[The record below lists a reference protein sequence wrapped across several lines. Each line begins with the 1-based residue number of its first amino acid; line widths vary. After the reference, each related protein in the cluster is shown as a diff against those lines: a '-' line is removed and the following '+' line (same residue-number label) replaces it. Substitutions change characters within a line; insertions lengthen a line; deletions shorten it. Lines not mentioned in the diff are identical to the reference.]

1 MFYRIRNNIII
12 LLLAVLASGSFKEV
26 KAQGVVSLG
35 NEIKSEDSTLNLD
48 IPDEMAI
55 FGDDS
60 ASKPKAAK
68 TAAGDGPLPLPAHL
82 TGGKPA
88 IPDGKASSGNGPLP
102 LPANLTG
109 NSDTENGPLPLPAA
123 LTGRSSEPSLD
134 VPAAFMPKASSSLGM
149 STTSQTS
156 ILSSDDLLNDPI
168 FSQASDLE
176 KQTTL
181 LNLELRK
188 ERVKNEIEAIKKQ
201 RQQAIEDEKDKQEA
215 KVKAKIEWEKA
226 QEQKVIQEQQ
236 KLRELDLEFEKLRQ
250 ERLLNSYKNKMLEE
264 HQKWIAASGD
274 MHGQIRDLR
283 KERQDVI
290 SDTKNKLENIKNM
303 ANLAKIKVAEAKGE
317 YKREISDLQTQ
328 ISILKA
334 RIDAQE
340 KEIKAREMEKQN
352 PFAEDGSTPAETDDT
367 VKEAAAIVEEIKAPE
382 AQLSDM
388 YAVMEIRGQGG
399 ELIAKIMNQN
409 GANFFVKKGTALQ
422 SGHIIDEIAPT
433 YVTATKN
440 GIKDYLY
447 FSAGGIVPLEPKQD
461 LTTLHKSTEEG
472 AEEAAPEEVGG
483 RSLVSS
489 VGVPGLGG
497 QMIGR

>member
-1 MFYRIRNNIII
+1 MFYRIENNLAV
-12 LLLAVLASGSFKEV
+12 LLLALLISGNLSEA

-35 NEIKSEDSTLNLD
+35 NEIKSEDNTLNLA
-48 IPDEMAI
+48 IPNEDAI
-55 FGDDS
+55 FGDDGNS
-60 ASKPKAAK
+60 ANAKPKSVKNIDGPLPLPASITGAK
-68 TAAGDGPLPLPAHL
+68 PVADNKKPSGDGPLPLPASI
-82 TGGKPA
+82 TGGANSK
-88 IPDGKASSGNGPLP
+88 SSDGPLP
-102 LPANLTG
+102 LPASITG
-109 NSDTENGPLPLPAA
+109 KASNA
-123 LTGRSSEPSLD
+123 LDIPEP
-134 VPAAFMPKASSSLGM
+134 FMPKASSNLGKLGATQP
-149 STTSQTS
+149 STLT
-156 ILSSDDLLNDPI
+156 SDDLLNDPI

-188 ERVKNEIEAIKKQ
+188 EKVKNEIEAIKKQ
-201 RQQAIEDEKDKQEA
+201 RQQAIEDEKDKQAA
-215 KVKAKIEWEKA
+215 KEKAKIEWEKA

-236 KLRELDLEFEKLRQ
+236 KLRELDIDFEKLRQ
-250 ERLLNSYKNKMLEE
+250 ERLLNAYKNKMLEE
-264 HQKWIAASGD
+264 HQKWVVLNGEMLEQLD
-274 MHGQIRDLR
+274 NMKKDQ
-283 KERQDVI
+283 KDVI
-290 SDTKNKLENIKNM
+290 SDAKNKLENIKNM
-303 ANLAKIKVAEAKGE
+303 ANLAKIKIAEAKGE

-328 ISILKA
+328 VSILKA

-340 KEIKAREMEKQN
+340 KELQARELEKQN
-352 PFAEDGSTPAETDDT
+352 PFAEGAENP
-367 VKEAAAIVEEIKAPE
+367 EAAEVPEENIVEEIEVPE

-422 SGHIIDEIAPT
+422 SGHIIDEIQPT

-461 LTTLHKSTEEG
+461 LTSINKVSDVSSDEMPEEG
-472 AEEAAPEEVGG
+472 EA
-483 RSLVSS
+483 RSFVTSD
-489 VGVPGLGG
+489 GVPGLGG

>member
-12 LLLAVLASGSFKEV
+12 LLLAVLASGSFREA

-35 NEIKSEDSTLNLD
+35 NEIKSEDGTLNLD

-55 FGDDS
+55 FGDDT
-60 ASKPKAAK
+60 ATKPKAASPS
-68 TAAGDGPLPLPAHL
+68 GDGPLPLPSSI
-82 TGGKPA
+82 TGNKPSTTS
-88 IPDGKASSGNGPLP
+88 ASQDGPLP
-102 LPANLTG
+102 LP
-109 NSDTENGPLPLPAA
+109 EA
-123 LTGRSSEPSLD
+123 LTGGRVPPSTDPRPLPSSISGAKSADSSLEVPS
-134 VPAAFMPKASSSLGM
+134 PFMPKASASLGM
-149 STTSQTS
+149 PSSPQSS

-188 ERVKNEIEAIKKQ
+188 EKVKNEIEAIKKQ
-201 RQQAIEDEKDKQEA
+201 RQQAIEDEKDKIEA
-215 KVKAKIEWEKA
+215 KAKAKIEWEKA

-236 KLRELDLEFEKLRQ
+236 KLRELDLQFEKLRQ
-250 ERLLNSYKNKMLEE
+250 ERLLNSYKNNMLEE
-264 HQKWIAASGD
+264 HQKWIAVSGD

-283 KERQDVI
+283 KERQEVI
-290 SDTKNKLENIKNM
+290 TDTKNKLENIKNM

-328 ISILKA
+328 VSILKA

-352 PFAEDGSTPAETDDT
+352 PFAEEGGDQSASE
-367 VKEAAAIVEEIKAPE
+367 KAAQESVIVEEIKAPE

-422 SGHIIDEIAPT
+422 SGHIIDEITPT
-433 YVTATKN
+433 YVSATKN

-461 LTTLHKSTEEG
+461 MTMLNKMSG
-472 AEEAAPEEVGG
+472 DGSEEAPEAEQGG
-483 RSLVSS
+483 RSFVASD
-489 VGVPGLGG
+489 GVPGLGG